1 MIKPKKKKKYK
12 KKTKHKKKKQ
22 EFLQIF
28 LYGIFQVYED
38 LKFFIIG

>member
-1 MIKPKKKKKYK
+1 MIKPKKKIYFNK
-12 KKTKHKKKKQ
+12 KKNKQKKKQ